1 MPKTDRPGPR
11 SLTWILVGIAVFVA
25 VLATL
30 PVPEVADGPA
40 PGTHEENFAIVDV
53 TLFDG
58 EVFRH
63 GWDVWVE
70 DGRIR
75 QAGLRL
81 DLPEDPFRRLAATA
95 PDGDGTQHET
105 SVQTLADPDEAAG
118 WVGARK
124 AKDSAVAQLV
134 KETDEPLLSPMQ
146 RQTLVDRFSGSLT
159 EGARVAMENVR
170 RLRAAGVRLVA
181 GTDAP
186 NSGTG
191 AGISMHGELLAFVA
205 EGPAGVY
212 VFEVDEVEV
221 R

>member
-1 MPKTDRPGPR
+1 
-11 SLTWILVGIAVFVA
+11 
-25 VLATL
+25 
-30 PVPEVADGPA
+30 
-40 PGTHEENFAIVDV
+40 
-53 TLFDG
+53 
-58 EVFRH
+58 
-63 GWDVWVE
+63 
-70 DGRIR
+70 
-75 QAGLRL
+75 
-81 DLPEDPFRRLAATA
+81 
-95 PDGDGTQHET
+95 
-105 SVQTLADPDEAAG
+105 
-118 WVGARK
+118 
-124 AKDSAVAQLV
+124 
-134 KETDEPLLSPMQ
+134 MQ